1 MSRDKYQMHLVF
13 NHQFRQCTALTS
25 QHVSNGAVC
34 IRHHCFEVTLMKL
47 SFSGSGTAVEHSS
60 HHPKV
65 KGWNTTVT
73 TGTEIENVIKLY
85 RSGKHKCPRKSIK
98 CFLF

>member
-1 MSRDKYQMHLVF
+1 MSRDKYQMHLVL
-13 NHQFRQCTALTS
+13 NHQYRHHTALTLK
-25 QHVSNGAVC
+25 HVFNGPVC
-34 IRHHCFEVTLMKL
+34 IRHQCFEVTLMKL

-73 TGTEIENVIKLY
+73 AGTERGNVEK
-85 RSGKHKCPRKSIK
+85 
-98 CFLF
+98 